1 MTTPTPIA
9 AVVQAA
15 ELATAGQ
22 AAAAAATRNAAT
34 IANLA
39 EGITTPPS
47 SPAVSVA
54 PGAVNGHG
62 GG

>member
-1 MTTPTPIA
+1 MTSAIA
-9 AVVQAA
+9 AAVQAA
-15 ELATAGQ
+15 ELATAAQ
-22 AAAAAATRNAAT
+22 TAAAVATLNAAT
-34 IANLA
+34 IGTLSQGVAA
-39 EGITTPPS
+39 PPG